1 MQTVISADGTEIA
14 FERSGTGPALIIVG
28 GALADHSFYAP
39 LASELRR
46 RFTVY
51 TYDRRGRGQSGDT
64 SPYAVEREVDDL
76 AALIDH
82 AGAPVAVYGHSA
94 GAALALRAAAAGG
107 LGIAGLVLADPPFT
121 PHGENDEAARAEF
134 AEEAARLQELHHK
147 GDHRGSVK
155 LFLGGMGVPED
166 DVEEMLD
173 SPAGAGMLDT
183 GRALPY
189 DYAVLGDGLVPTALA
204 TKVTAPTL
212 ILAPEGM
219 PETAQALAD
228 AVPGAR
234 FEALKGPTYE
244 TPPGELA
251 ERVTEFLERRA

>member
-1 MQTVISADGTEIA
+1 MQTVISPDGTEIA
-14 FERSGTGPALIIVG
+14 FERSGSGPVLLIVG

-39 LASELRR
+39 LAAALSR

-64 SPYAVEREVDDL
+64 SPYAVERELEDL

-82 AGAPVAVYGHSA
+82 AGAPVFVYGHSA
-94 GAALALRAAAAGG
+94 GAALALRAAGGG
-107 LGIAGLVLADPPFT
+107 LPIARLVLADPPFT
-121 PHGENDEAARAEF
+121 PHGENDEAARAQF
-134 AEEAARLQELHHK
+134 AEEAARLQELHDK

-155 LFLGGMGVPED
+155 LFLGGMGVPDD

-183 GRALPY
+183 GRALPHE
-189 DYAVLGDGLVPTALA
+189 YAVLGDGLVPTALA
-204 TKVTAPTL
+204 AEVAAPTL

-219 PETAQALAD
+219 PETAQALTEAI
-228 AVPGAR
+228 PGAR
-234 FEALKGPTYE
+234 FEALTGSAYE
-244 TPPGELA
+244 TLPAELA
-251 ERVTEFLERRA
+251 ERVTGFLEGRT